1 MHPINRRKIM
11 QNKMR
16 ALLLAGLIL
25 SVAATAW
32 AGQFYRYTDENG
44 VPRYTDNLAN
54 VPPEQREN
62 MATHESVA
70 SSPVRVSKSVP
81 SVSSGTASTQP
92 SQNTANAR
100 TERTGSWREGL
111 AQRKE
116 AAQELDRMQADLS
129 ETFQSLQSERSA
141 LAARQPSPGATEE
154 VMQTYREQV
163 EVLNRKIEHYEN
175 QLKVF
180 KEKEA
185 AFEAVTKQ

>member
-1 MHPINRRKIM
+1 M
-11 QNKMR
+11 QKKMR
-16 ALLLAGLIL
+16 ALLLVGLIL

-32 AGQFYRYTDENG
+32 AEQFYRYTDENG

-54 VPPEQREN
+54 VPPEQRKN
-62 MATHESVA
+62 MATHESVV
-70 SSPVRVSKSVP
+70 SSPVQAKKSVP

-92 SQNTANAR
+92 SQKTGNAR
-100 TERTGSWREGL
+100 TERTGSWREGA

-129 ETFQSLQSERSA
+129 EMFQSLQSERSA
-141 LAARQPSPGATEE
+141 LAAKQPSPGATEE

-175 QLKVF
+175 QLKLF
-180 KEKEA
+180 RDKEA
-185 AFEAVTKQ
+185 GFQALTKQ